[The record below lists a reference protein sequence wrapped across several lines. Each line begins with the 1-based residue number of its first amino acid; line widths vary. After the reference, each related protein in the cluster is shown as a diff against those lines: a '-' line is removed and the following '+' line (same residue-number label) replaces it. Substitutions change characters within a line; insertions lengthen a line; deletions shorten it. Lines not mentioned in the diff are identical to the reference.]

1 VEQPVSTPTPLSA
14 AAVNLPGKWNFRA
27 ETGEKPIVG
36 TLTFWFDNA
45 SLRGTYTGLRGNST
59 ALWNLRV
66 TGAIIAF
73 DLVAARGTWH
83 LDGTVAGATMSGTF
97 QSASR
102 TIRWTATKIEAPATT
117 PPGP

>member
-14 AAVNLPGKWNFRA
+14 AAANLPGKWNFRA

-36 TLTFWFDNA
+36 TLSFWFDNA
-45 SLRGTYTGLRGNST
+45 SLRGVYTGLRGNST

-73 DLVAARGTWH
+73 DLVTGRRTWH
-83 LDGTVAGATMSGTF
+83 LEGTVAGPSMSGAF
-97 QSASR
+97 QTDNR
-102 TIRWTATKIEAPATT
+102 TIRWTATKGQGWVE
-117 PPGP
+117 PP